1 MLWKFSVRE
10 FECKWVCLFFSPE
23 LISTAL
29 KFKKTLLKQ
38 CLCVPYP
45 NCASCFLLQNRL
57 ELWKRWLQ
65 LALQGDIKPTEIRIK
80 TQIDIPGYWLCNNI
94 SFISSHLC
102 FPLLLLLFWL
112 FWGKVLLYCS
122 GWAGLYHVDEAG
134 LELAWGFLSPSFYFS
149 SSPGM
154 YHCHHQLFRVC
165 QI

>member
-1 MLWKFSVRE
+1 MLGSLSVSGCVCSSYRILFPQFSNSRKHFSNNVS
-10 FECKWVCLFFSPE
+10 VCH
-23 LISTAL
+23 IQTVML
-29 KFKKTLLKQ
+29 K
-38 CLCVPYP
+38 
-45 NCASCFLLQNRL
+45 CFLLQNRL

-80 TQIDIPGYWLCNNI
+80 TQIDIPGFWLCNNI

-112 FWGKVLLYCS
+112 FWGKVLLCCS